1 MAKPRRFGKLAS
13 QELYGS
19 GGDSGDWVKKAQNR
33 AHLRGA
39 GWKDA
44 DFRAPLITIG
54 VPYTNIS
61 ECNNTLLALAQF
73 ALSEVKRCGGRG
85 VLAMAPVISDGDT
98 QGTSGMRYSLISRD
112 MIGDVIELM
121 HGGYCADAALV
132 FAGCDKTIPGVVLPL
147 ARGDIASALV
157 YGGPLTPGMCP
168 VGSLRPEAPAQFYG
182 GLDAGTV
189 IEASGAVNAGVI
201 DLEEL
206 HAIECHAIPRSGTCS
221 GMFTANT
228 MAVIMEALGLAA
240 IGSSAHVA
248 VDAATN
254 TPTAAKHADVTF
266 AVEALFDRLAG
277 GSTAALAAAGADGG
291 AAQPAALGAR
301 SVMTLHA
308 IENAATL
315 MFAVGGSTNAVLH
328 LLALANAAGIAFDIE
343 RFNDFNTRVPILVNL
358 SPHGPHHMVALDAP
372 DVSGGGGGSGGDAPQ
387 AWNGLHLLMKELLE
401 GGLLHGD
408 VLTLGTGTLRD
419 ALRGVPTVREL
430 AEQRGATQDVV
441 FPLSAPRAA
450 AGRHISILS
459 GNLCGNPDAE
469 ATALRVGSAVC
480 KLSGKKLARFRGP
493 ARCYDDEQEAYH
505 AIVGGEIQKGEVVV
519 IRYQG
524 PAGAPGMPEMLS
536 PGGALIGMGLGKY
549 VAVLTDGRFSG
560 ASHGIMIGHCCPEA
574 ARGGAIAVVRNGEV
588 IDIDLAARTINLAVE
603 PALIAQ
609 RLAQWSAT
617 PPPRMVA
624 LDKMNG
630 EASSVFR
637 KYTALVGSAHFGAL
651 VQASVN

>member
-1 MAKPRRFGKLAS
+1 MKPRRFGQLAS

-19 GGDSGDWVKKAQNR
+19 GGDAGDWVKKAQNR

-44 DFRAPLITIG
+44 DFQAPLITIG

-147 ARGDIASALV
+147 ARGNIASALV
-157 YGGPLTPGMCP
+157 YGGPLTPGVCP
-168 VGSLRPEAPAQFYG
+168 IGSLRPEAPAQFYG
-182 GLDAGTV
+182 GLDAGSV

-228 MAVIMEALGLAA
+228 MAVIMEALGFAA

-277 GSTAALAAAGADGG
+277 GSSAARGSEGAD
-291 AAQPAALGAR
+291 ADSVPQPTALGAR

-315 MFAVGGSTNAVLH
+315 LFAVGGSTNAVLH

-343 RFNDFNTRVPILVNL
+343 RFNDFNARVPILLNL

-372 DVSGGGGGSGGDAPQ
+372 DVSGSGDGSGAPR
-387 AWNGLHLLMKELLE
+387 AWNGLHLLMKELLD

-408 VLTLGTGTLRD
+408 VQTLGTGTLRE
-419 ALRGVPTVREL
+419 ALQEVPTVLEL
-430 AEQRGATQDVV
+430 AAQRGATQDVV
-441 FPLSAPRAA
+441 FPLSAPRAV
-450 AGRHISILS
+450 AGRHISVLS
-459 GNLCGNPDAE
+459 GNLCGNPDAA

-480 KLSGKKLARFRGP
+480 KLSGKKLSRFRGP

-505 AIVGGEIQKGEVVV
+505 AIVRGEVRKGEVVV

-536 PGGALIGMGLGKY
+536 PGGALIGMGLGKD

-574 ARGGAIAVVRNGEV
+574 ARGGAIAVVRDGEV
-588 IDIDLAARTINLAVE
+588 IDIDLIARTINLEVEAAV
-603 PALIAQ
+603 IAQ
-609 RLAQWSAT
+609 RLAQWSTT
-617 PPPRMVA
+617 PPPRMLA
-624 LDKMNG
+624 LKDMNG
-630 EASSVFR
+630 EASSVFQ
-637 KYTALVGSAHFGAL
+637 KYTALVGSPHFGAL
-651 VQASVN
+651 VQAKAV